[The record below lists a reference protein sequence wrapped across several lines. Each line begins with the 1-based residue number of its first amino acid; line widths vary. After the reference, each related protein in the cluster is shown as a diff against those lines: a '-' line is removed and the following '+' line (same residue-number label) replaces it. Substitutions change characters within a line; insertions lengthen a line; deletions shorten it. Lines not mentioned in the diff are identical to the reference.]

1 MIMIEDINSMIER
14 IYQKSTG
21 RISQVYEVFKDYFD
35 EERVD
40 IQGIP
45 TLESFKQRLTN
56 SCYNSFMSR
65 TAIINS
71 NAWNEA
77 SEQDKEI
84 VKALLAEG
92 VLNTLITSDETVFKY
107 MFPFLLE
114 CYNGTST
121 RMAYI
126 IVRFP
131 EVRVSNENDKYVD
144 IKELYARVKVT
155 ERGKIEG
162 TFGLL
167 RADYPLSHIYADYA
181 HSHISGLTLNR
192 DGFLSPCL
200 GTGPINRT
208 ILSLVEEFD
217 LSLWMLFCRELDTY
231 VTVESLTGVPY
242 RRLENITGDRR
253 LRKLPQRF
261 SDSIHVNKISYLWE
275 RKNLPM
281 EELHNFIVYL
291 LGKDIIKFNRNN
303 GAYNLAMGYK
313 DYIVNVSNAFIY
325 YVNNYIE
332 RSATNEVLFSLNNLT
347 SIGVLN
353 PYAIKNGEIY
363 AFSNNGY
370 SADGY
375 LRENG
380 KALLMFK
387 GSEVRLNIYN
397 DISRE
402 EDNTVYLLDF
412 NLCETIL
419 TNLIVY
425 LNYANGKTHSNA
437 QVGPCKKC
445 IVI

>member
-1 MIMIEDINSMIER
+1 MVMIEDINSMIER

-56 SCYNSFMSR
+56 SCYGSFMSR

-114 CYNGTST
+114 CYSGTSA

-181 HSHISGLTLNR
+181 HSHVSGLTLNR

-200 GTGPINRT
+200 GSGPINRT

-261 SDSIHVNKISYLWE
+261 SDSVHVNKISYLWE

-313 DYIVNVSNAFIY
+313 DYIVSISNAFIY

-363 AFSNNGY
+363 AFSNSGY

>member
-1 MIMIEDINSMIER
+1 MVMIEDINSMIER

-56 SCYNSFMSR
+56 SCYSSFMSR

-77 SEQDKEI
+77 SEQDQEI

-114 CYNGTST
+114 CYTGTGA
-121 RMAYI
+121 RKAHI
-126 IVRFP
+126 IVHFP
-131 EVRVSNENDKYVD
+131 EVRVSNEHDKYVD

-181 HSHISGLTLNR
+181 HSHIPGLTLIR
-192 DGFLSPCL
+192 DEFLSPCL

-217 LSLWMLFCRELDTY
+217 LSIWMLFCRELDTY
-231 VTVESLTGVPY
+231 VTVESLAGGPH

-261 SDSIHVNKISYLWE
+261 SDSIRVNRISHLWE
-275 RKNLPM
+275 RKGLPI

-313 DYIVNVSNAFIY
+313 DYIVNISNAFIY
-325 YVNNYIE
+325 YVNNYVE

-380 KALLMFK
+380 KTLLIFK
-387 GSEVRLNIYN
+387 ESEVRLNIYN
-397 DISRE
+397 DILRE

-412 NLCETIL
+412 NLCEAIL

-437 QVGPCKKC
+437 QVGSCKKC

>member
-1 MIMIEDINSMIER
+1 
-14 IYQKSTG
+14 
-21 RISQVYEVFKDYFD
+21 
-35 EERVD
+35 
-40 IQGIP
+40 
-45 TLESFKQRLTN
+45 
-56 SCYNSFMSR
+56 
-65 TAIINS
+65 
-71 NAWNEA
+71 
-77 SEQDKEI
+77 
-84 VKALLAEG
+84 
-92 VLNTLITSDETVFKY
+92 
-107 MFPFLLE
+107 
-114 CYNGTST
+114 
-121 RMAYI
+121 
-126 IVRFP
+126 
-131 EVRVSNENDKYVD
+131 
-144 IKELYARVKVT
+144 
-155 ERGKIEG
+155 
-162 TFGLL
+162 
-167 RADYPLSHIYADYA
+167 
-181 HSHISGLTLNR
+181 
-192 DGFLSPCL
+192 
-200 GTGPINRT
+200 
-208 ILSLVEEFD
+208 
-217 LSLWMLFCRELDTY
+217 
-231 VTVESLTGVPY
+231 
-242 RRLENITGDRR
+242 
-253 LRKLPQRF
+253 
-261 SDSIHVNKISYLWE
+261 
-275 RKNLPM
+275 
-281 EELHNFIVYL
+281 
-291 LGKDIIKFNRNN
+291 
-303 GAYNLAMGYK
+303 MGYK

-363 AFSNNGY
+363 AFSNSGY

>member
-1 MIMIEDINSMIER
+1 MVMIEDINSMIER
-14 IYQKSTG
+14 LYQKSNG

-45 TLESFKQRLTN
+45 TLESFKQRLIN
-56 SCYNSFMSR
+56 SYYSAFISK

-84 VKALLAEG
+84 IKALLAEG
-92 VLNTLITSDETVFKY
+92 VLNTVITSDETVFKY

-114 CYNGTST
+114 CYNGTGA
-121 RMAYI
+121 RVAHI
-126 IVRFP
+126 IVHFP
-131 EVRVSNENDKYVD
+131 EVRVSNEHDKYVD

-155 ERGKIEG
+155 ERGNIEG

-181 HSHISGLTLNR
+181 HSHIPGLTLNR

-217 LSLWMLFCRELDTY
+217 LSIWMLFCRELDTY
-231 VTVESLTGVPY
+231 VTVESLAGGPH

-261 SDSIHVNKISYLWE
+261 SDSVRRKISHLWE

-291 LGKDIIKFNRNN
+291 LGKDVIKFNRNN

-313 DYIVNVSNAFIY
+313 DYIVNISNAFIH
-325 YVNNYIE
+325 YVNNYVE
-332 RSATNEVLFSLNNLT
+332 RNPTNEVLFSLNNLT

-380 KALLMFK
+380 KTLLIFK
-387 GSEVRLNIYN
+387 ESEVRLNIYN

-412 NLCETIL
+412 NLCEAIL

-437 QVGPCKKC
+437 QVGSCKKC